1 MAEKRPAE
9 TSTEEPASKKQALT
23 PEMYEELKAKIA
35 ELEKRDT
42 EAQKM
47 TQEMIEKLQDRTA
60 VSEEKFEKVKKL
72 ISKLNEHKKDL
83 EMWIY
88 VLKTRLNLI
97 PCLNLDDLP
106 KTKQNKIRKDLRN
119 ILGHL
124 QRDFTEKITIAI
136 ENRKSVEDEINQLM
150 D

>member
-9 TSTEEPASKKQALT
+9 TSTEESASKKQALT

-35 ELEKRDT
+35 ELEKRNID
-42 EAQKM
+42 AQKM

-72 ISKLNEHKKDL
+72 ISKSNEHKKDL
-83 EMWIY
+83 EMWIRFQKLLSDHY
-88 VLKTRLNLI
+88 
-97 PCLNLDDLP
+97 
-106 KTKQNKIRKDLRN
+106 KIKSDPFVHDPYLEEEFKD
-119 ILGHL
+119 
-124 QRDFTEKITIAI
+124 KITITK
-136 ENRKSVEDEINQLM
+136 ENYKSVEDEINQLM

>member
-1 MAEKRPAE
+1 
-9 TSTEEPASKKQALT
+9 
-23 PEMYEELKAKIA
+23 MYEELKAKIA

-72 ISKLNEHKKDL
+72 ISKLNQHKKDL
-83 EMWIY
+83 EMWIRFQKLLSNNYQLKDKKEKNRIY
-88 VLKTRLNLI
+88 VHNHA
-97 PCLNLDDLP
+97 
-106 KTKQNKIRKDLRN
+106 
-119 ILGHL
+119 LGEE
-124 QRDFTEKITIAI
+124 FKNNITIT
-136 ENRKSVEDEINQLM
+136 NNSYKSVEDEINQLM

>member
-1 MAEKRPAE
+1 MSEKRPAE
-9 TSTEEPASKKQALT
+9 SSTEEPPIKKHKQIT
-23 PEMYEELKAKIA
+23 PEMYEKLEAKIA

-72 ISKLNEHKKDL
+72 ISKLNQHKKDL
-83 EMWIY
+83 EMWIRFEKLLSDNY
-88 VLKTRLNLI
+88 RLNSYRHPL
-97 PCLNLDDLP
+97 L
-106 KTKQNKIRKDLRN
+106 KQEFKN
-119 ILGHL
+119 
-124 QRDFTEKITIAI
+124 KITIAE
-136 ENRKSVEDEINQLM
+136 ENCKSVQDEINQLM